1 MFEKDAGEEILDDS
15 QAVLTG
21 EPGAGEQEEGAEA
34 AAAAAAAKPAVVVD
48 PAEFKRVRA
57 DLRAERTARR
67 ESDETARYWAEQ
79 ARSAPAK
86 PEAAAPADDFSDV
99 DLVEAITAN
108 GVAGLDGVLKRL
120 GYTKR
125 DELLEQVATATRK
138 SSSET
143 QLMREYPELENTESP
158 LFKATAVIYNS
169 LKADPEFKGAGQ
181 RLIAIA
187 ARTAKAEMA
196 LTNDGGRG
204 RQRAGSRSDDHFDD
218 DDPDEFPD
226 EQTPEEARA
235 ARADRQAGDRGR
247 RDSRGGGDE
256 TLNEDQR
263 RMVENFRRAGADLTE
278 ETYRKHAKAGV
289 RMGGVPTRRSEAPR
303 QQPQRRAA

>member
-1 MFEKDAGEEILDDS
+1 LIEGNVDEEILDDS
-15 QAVLTG
+15 QAVVTG
-21 EPGAGEQEEGAEA
+21 EPGAEEQPDEEA

-48 PAEFKRVRA
+48 PAEFKRIRA
-57 DLRAERTARR
+57 DLKAERTARR

-79 ARSAPAK
+79 ARNAPVKAE
-86 PEAAAPADDFSDV
+86 PAAPADDLSDV

-125 DELLEQVATATRK
+125 DELREEVATATRK

-143 QLMREYPELENTESP
+143 QLMREYPDLENQQSE
-158 LFKATAVIYNS
+158 LFQATAVIYNS

-181 RLIAIA
+181 KLIAIA

-196 LTNDGGRG
+196 LKKGDGGRS
-204 RQRAGSRSDDHFDD
+204 QRRAAPRSDDHFDD
-218 DDPDEFPD
+218 EENDNFEDE
-226 EQTPEEARA
+226 TPEEARA

-247 RDSRGGGDE
+247 RDSRGPAGGDD

-263 RMVENFRRAGADLTE
+263 RMVANFQRVGADLSE
-278 ETYRKHAKAGV
+278 ATYKKHAKAGV
-289 RMGGVPTRRSEAPR
+289 RMGGVPTRRSEAT
-303 QQPQRRAA
+303 RRAA